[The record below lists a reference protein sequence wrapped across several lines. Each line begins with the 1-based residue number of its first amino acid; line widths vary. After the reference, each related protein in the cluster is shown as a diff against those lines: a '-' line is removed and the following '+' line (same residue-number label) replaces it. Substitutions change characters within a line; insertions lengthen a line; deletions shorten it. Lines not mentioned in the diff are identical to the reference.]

1 MCKPK
6 ELINV
11 SILFSKCIA
20 LILFVFTISCSNNSD
35 NNNEVASFNFYT
47 QSSSNRVAA
56 EWEPAIG
63 TMIVWPL
70 CIPHKLAIELA
81 KDNHLFTL
89 VTDESAKKEALTWY
103 TKWGIDSNHNTFLFT
118 PQGIDSWWVRDWGP
132 SAVFSLKGK
141 MKLSDG
147 KYIYSTPVSGLRCED
162 SLHFIYTTTNNK
174 IIKTDT
180 EDNAT
185 QYLAKDLAVELL
197 DLPFINT
204 GGNVLTDGLGTAF
217 STCVLINENHFFNVS
232 EEKFLQLNKDL
243 LGIKRY
249 NIISNFEKRGIQ
261 HIDCYMKLL
270 DAERILVI
278 EPPKDHE
285 LFQVYD
291 DIIQNDLK
299 KLRSAYGR
307 PYEILRIKT
316 GRYHWN
322 RLAAYTN
329 SLIVNKTV
337 YVPLYRIKED
347 SVALKTWQVVMPGY
361 TIKGFEFDLADE
373 PLTTQKMKEHYSVYG
388 WVNDDGLHC
397 RTRAVWD
404 SQMLFITVKKIE
416 AIVGSTNN
424 NKVYCT
430 IIDYSNKGL
439 YKEKCELSWRSVGQK
454 AWNSI
459 QLNQIENTN
468 HYFAEIPFHESGK
481 TIEYFISA
489 VSKSGRNESQ
499 PRTAPQGTYQFMIK

>member
-1 MCKPK
+1 MLTVL
-6 ELINV
+6 LI
-11 SILFSKCIA
+11 
-20 LILFVFTISCSNNSD
+20 FTISCSDNSQS
-35 NNNEVASFNFYT
+35 NQEAPGSNFYT
-47 QSSSNRVAA
+47 QSNSNRAAA

-89 VTDESAKKEALTWY
+89 VANEAAKEEALKWY
-103 TKWGIDSNHNTFLFT
+103 TKWGIDSSHNTFLFT

-132 SAVFSLKGK
+132 GAVFTSNGK

-147 KYIYSTPVSGLRCED
+147 KYIYSTPVSDLGCED
-162 SLHFIYTTTNNK
+162 SLTFIYTTSDNK

-185 QYLAKDLAVELL
+185 QYLAKDLKIELSE
-197 DLPFINT
+197 LPFINT
-204 GGNVLTDGLGTAF
+204 GGNFLTDGLGTAF
-217 STCVLINENHFFNVS
+217 STCILINENHFFNVS

-243 LGIKRY
+243 LGIERY

-261 HIDCYMKLL
+261 HIDCFMKLL

-285 LFQVYD
+285 LFRVYD

-316 GRYHWN
+316 GKYHWN

-329 SLIVNKTV
+329 SLIVNKTI
-337 YVPLYRIKED
+337 YVPLFRINED
-347 SVALKTWQVVMPGY
+347 SMALKTWREVMPGY
-361 TIKGFEFDLADE
+361 TIKGFEFDLANE
-373 PLTTQKMKEHYSVYG
+373 PFITQKVKEHYPTYG
-388 WVNDDGLHC
+388 WVADDGLHC

-404 SQMLFITVKKIE
+404 SQMLFITVKKID
-416 AIVGSTNN
+416 ANLDSKHN

-430 IIDYSNKGL
+430 IIDYSDKGL
-439 YKEKCELSWRSVGQK
+439 YKEMNQLRWRLAGQK
-454 AWNSI
+454 DWNSI
-459 QLNQIENTN
+459 HLNQIENTN

-481 TIEYFISA
+481 TIEYYISA
-489 VSKSGRNESQ
+489 ASKSGRKESQ